1 MVVGGDEMSPQRVA
15 KRATFAATIFDILA
29 WVVLVVGV
37 VGAVVAFFSAY
48 SVADG
53 FDAFLLGAAW
63 AIGALVYTALA
74 WAGATLGTVVAGY
87 IANRSEG
94 ETGGTT

>member
-1 MVVGGDEMSPQRVA
+1 MMSREGVA
-15 KRATFAATIFDILA
+15 KRAGVAARIFDILA

-48 SVADG
+48 QVTDG

-63 AIGALVYTALA
+63 AVGTLVYTALIWA
-74 WAGATLGTVVAGY
+74 WVTLSTAVAGY
-87 IANRSEG
+87 IAVRTERQAEVPGS
-94 ETGGTT
+94 